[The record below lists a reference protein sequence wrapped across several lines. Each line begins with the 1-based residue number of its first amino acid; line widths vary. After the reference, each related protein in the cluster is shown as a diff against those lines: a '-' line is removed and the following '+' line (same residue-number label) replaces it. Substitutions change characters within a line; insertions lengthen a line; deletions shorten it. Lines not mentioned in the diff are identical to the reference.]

1 MFLRRNLWK
10 LVPCMYELFRDIRQL
25 HVDLIQELDLHSK
38 LNKKKSFV
46 VTDSIHILV
55 RLKNINVYLHQK
67 LNAPYN
73 EWHVEGCIE
82 LQ

>member
-1 MFLRRNLWK
+1 
-10 LVPCMYELFRDIRQL
+10 MYELFRDIRQL

-55 RLKNINVYLHQK
+55 RLKKYKCLPSPETKCSI
-67 LNAPYN
+67 
-73 EWHVEGCIE
+73 
-82 LQ
+82 